1 MDILLSF
8 VCTLLILFVVPIL
21 VYGLFAKYGGL
32 KEHERMLSF
41 MISVVVQKIGT
52 TLGFV
57 ALFVVGREY
66 FAENWL
72 LYGLIWAVMFTV
84 VEIGQAIGP
93 DYSKKEAVA
102 GIISELIYF
111 PMAALVTAV
120 LLS

>member
-8 VCTLLILFVVPIL
+8 ASTFLIIFVVPIL
-21 VYGLFAKYGGL
+21 VYGLFAKYGGI
-32 KEHERMLSF
+32 KEPERMLSF
-41 MISVVVQKIGT
+41 MVSVVVQKIGT

-66 FAENWL
+66 FADNWL
-72 LYGLIWAVMFTV
+72 LYGFIWAAMFAI

-93 DYSKKEAVA
+93 NYSKKEALA
-102 GIISELIYF
+102 GIIAEVIYF
-111 PMAALVTAV
+111 PLAAMAVAS